1 MKRKVFFT
9 LLLSATLLAGSCS
22 RQEAAFKT
30 YEGFAL
36 GTTYSISVKGTADQF
51 EDLQQD
57 IDSVIERANDTYS
70 IYNENSRLSR
80 INRNE
85 TTELGPHL
93 VYLLEVAE
101 IVHSLSGGRYDVTI
115 LPLKEAYGFQAGLP
129 QQEGVDTDS
138 LLRYVGQDKISILD
152 GHIVKK
158 LPEVRIDLNSVAK
171 GYTVDCMSRMLDER
185 GFTDYLVDIGGE
197 TFCRGANPK
206 NQDWKIGIETPAEGN
221 YVKGNSIERVIS
233 VTGKGMATS
242 GNYRNFHTD
251 SKGRKYTHII
261 NPLTGENT
269 ESSLLSATVVANTC
283 AVADALAT
291 MFIALGLEDAKKVVD
306 AYPEL
311 AVLMIYADRDGSMKT
326 TWSNAMSPYVAQ

>member
-1 MKRKVFFT
+1 MKRKTFFI
-9 LLLSATLLAGSCS
+9 LLLSATLLAGGCS

-36 GTTYSISVKGTADQF
+36 GTTYSISVKGTAKQL
-51 EDLQQD
+51 EDVQGI
-57 IDSVIERANDTYS
+57 IDEVIGIANDTYS
-70 IYNENSRLSR
+70 IYNENSLLSR

-85 TTELGPHL
+85 TTELDPNL
-93 VYLLEVAE
+93 IYLLEVAE
-101 IVHSLSGGRYDVTI
+101 IASDISGGKYDVTI
-115 LPLKEAYGFQAGLP
+115 LPLKEAYGFQAGIP
-129 QQEGVDTDS
+129 QEEGVNVDS
-138 LLRYVGQDKISILD
+138 LLKFVGYGKIAIAD
-152 GHIVKK
+152 GHLIKER
-158 LPEVRIDLNSVAK
+158 PEVRIDLNSVAK
-171 GYTVDCMSRMLDER
+171 GYTVDFISEVLGRY

-197 TFCRGANPK
+197 TFCVGSNPK
-206 NQDWKIGIETPAEGN
+206 GEDWKIGVETPAEGN

-269 ESSLLSATVVANTC
+269 ESNLLSATVVANTC

-291 MFIALGLEDAKKVVD
+291 MFIALGLEDSKKVIE
-306 AYPEL
+306 AHPEF
-311 AVLMIYADRDGSMKT
+311 AVLLIYADADGSMKT
-326 TWSNAMSPYVAQ
+326 IWSNAMSPYVVE